1 MAAIDSLNI
10 KVDASA
16 QSANGQL
23 DKLVK
28 KMMELRRT
36 LGGLNAN
43 ELNTF
48 ASGMNHFTKAAQA
61 LSGVK
66 TSDFAKLAKG
76 LDKLADAKKLES
88 TAQSVE
94 KSAGSLQESVSMTQK
109 ALGSGLKFDSK
120 GIQNVKKSVQS
131 LANEFSS
138 AGTGNALSNN
148 LSEIEKEA
156 DKLRNKL
163 DQLSEKEQ
171 KALAVGN
178 SSPENKTFRSLQY
191 DIAVS
196 LNRLSELEQKI
207 SQIKTHKVQ
216 DLSSIPIIRSDA
228 GNEFSETKAA
238 AKTMLN
244 TGRVPKSAKY
254 SVDASAESLKESL
267 EQVNRAESAV
277 QGFAGKIAEAKAQLA
292 SIEKGGKSLGTDEWD
307 EAYIALQKVVTE
319 AKAYKAALNERANGL
334 ETDIKSTDS
343 LDVKLQKLKVDL
355 KQLKADGFGFGDKA
369 FDETYREILKTDSA
383 LKKYKT
389 DLKESVSG
397 EQNLST
403 FDRVKQ
409 GFHSIWTESQQ
420 AGNSAS
426 SFGSKLRSFMSS
438 LRGNAVS
445 AFGSR
450 LKALIPIF
458 HGTTSST
465 GNLISKLAKLYVGF
479 RSLRGIGEYL
489 RGAVESSMDYIE
501 EFNYFDTTMGKIAS
515 EWGKEYKKYGYQN
528 AEEYGESFKNRL
540 TQTMGKMTG
549 FQIENDGTLSDLGKK
564 NLGLDPTQMT
574 NYAASVAQVTNSV
587 GMTGEASVVTSEALS
602 MLAGDMSSFKNL
614 DMDTVMN
621 NFSSGLLG
629 QSRALYK
636 FGIDTSNATLKQY
649 ALANGIK
656 KNVSAM
662 SQSEKMQLRM
672 LAILDQSKVSWGD
685 LAKTINS
692 PSNQL
697 RLLNNNFRSLSRTV
711 GAIVLPA
718 VAKILPYINGLVIA
732 IRRLFEWT
740 ASMLGVDLSKVI
752 GSSGGGYSDA
762 FDGLEDSA
770 DDAKDAVDDTSD
782 SVKKLSKQLMG
793 FDELN
798 VINTNSDNTKKDD
811 DKNSKPIDLT
821 SQLSNALA
829 DYKTVWDKA
838 YKNMTNDAEK
848 FANKLT
854 KLFKKAWKSG
864 NGTDI
869 GSAIAGW
876 LNKGISWVNDNV
888 DQFAK
893 GAKKV
898 AKLLATAINGFV
910 AKLDWAGLGSA
921 IGKSMKAAIEAE
933 TTFFST
939 VNWLNLGKAIA
950 TTLNA
955 WIDTGVI
962 QSYLKGTATKIR
974 AAIELAF
981 GAIKT
986 FHFSSLGTALG
997 QGINDAFAVM
1007 NKVNKKTGLNG
1018 WQELGQTISG
1028 GISGILTSISTALN
1042 TVKWDS
1048 VGQAIATAIGSID
1061 FKGIVW
1067 NLGDVAMKILGAL
1080 AEAIKGAFAQSPV
1093 ETAIVTALGFI
1104 KLSTLTTKSMEKAA
1118 TKILKVLGISLE
1130 KDETALTVL
1139 GGKIKGAIEKALGK
1153 VKDFGM
1159 NYVKPLAGKI
1169 MGKIATAVG
1178 AETATVSGIASAIG
1192 TGITTAFA
1200 QVPALMTGSLSGLA
1214 TAGAAATAATV
1225 ATTLVAAVA
1234 AVGIGAKIGK
1244 SIGDELVSEDM
1255 KQYQVDWKFS
1265 DFIHFTD
1272 DDWSDFWSAFADWW
1286 VDVQDWWG
1294 NKALAIKTTFGDWK
1308 KSISGW
1314 WNGVKA
1320 WWGDK
1325 YVTLKA
1331 AVQEKVDGALDK
1343 VKGAWNAIKDKVS
1356 TLTADA
1362 KEKAAGALAALK
1374 SRWTA
1379 IKDSKAVKTLE
1390 QTGKDIIDKAKKSW
1404 DAIKSG
1410 QATKTLKEKGKSA
1423 IEKVSKIWNKIKD
1436 REVTQTL
1443 KQEGTKAFNKVKK
1456 AWDSLTDKKISVSL
1470 ITDAVKSGIK
1480 LIIDWINKYIIGAI
1494 NKIKVS
1500 IPKWVP
1506 KIGGKDF
1513 GFNLKTIAM
1522 PKFATGGFPEQGQYF
1537 LAREKGPELVG
1548 TIGNK
1553 TAVANNN
1560 QIVQS
1565 VSDGVF
1571 NALNPVLTQVCNAI
1585 NSMGNGSSGQPLYV
1599 EGVSDGDIV
1608 RITTKANTDHKN
1620 RFGKPLYI

>member
-16 QSANGQL
+16 RSANEQL

-43 ELNTF
+43 ELNAF
-48 ASGMNHFTKAAQA
+48 ASGMSHFTKAAQA

-66 TSDFAKLAKG
+66 TSDFTKLAKG
-76 LDKLADAKKLES
+76 LDKLADARKLEN

-292 SIEKGGKSLGTDEWD
+292 SIEKSGKSLGTDEWD
-307 EAYIALQKVVTE
+307 EAYIALQKVVKE
-319 AKAYKAALNERANGL
+319 AKVYKAALNERANGL

-369 FDETYREILKTDSA
+369 FDNTYKEILKTDGA
-383 LKKYKT
+383 LKKYKA

-697 RLLNNNFRSLSRTV
+697 RLLNNNFRSLSRII

-848 FANKLT
+848 FADKLT

-1028 GISGILTSISTALN
+1028 GISGILTSISTALS

-1067 NLGDVAMKILGAL
+1067 NLGDVAIKILGAL

-1169 MGKIATAVG
+1169 MGKIVTAVG

-1423 IEKVSKIWNKIKD
+1423 IEKVSRIWNKIKD

-1456 AWDSLTDKKISVSL
+1456 AWDGLTDKKISVSL

>member
-16 QSANGQL
+16 QSANEQL
-23 DKLVK
+23 NKLVK

-66 TSDFAKLAKG
+66 TSDFTKLAKG

-94 KSAGSLQESVSMTQK
+94 KSAGFLQESVSMTQK

-228 GNEFSETKAA
+228 GNGFSETKAA

-1294 NKALAIKTTFGDWK
+1294 NKTLAIKTTFGDWK

-1374 SRWTA
+1374 SSWTA
-1379 IKDSKAVKTLE
+1379 IKDSKAVKTLA

-1410 QATKTLKEKGKSA
+1410 QATKSLKEKGKSA

-1443 KQEGTKAFNKVKK
+1443 KQEGTKALNKVKK

>member
-16 QSANGQL
+16 RSANEQL

-43 ELNTF
+43 ELNAF
-48 ASGMNHFTKAAQA
+48 ASGMSHFTKAAQA

-66 TSDFAKLAKG
+66 TSDFTKLAKG
-76 LDKLADAKKLES
+76 LDKLADARKLEN

-171 KALAVGN
+171 KVLAVGN

-292 SIEKGGKSLGTDEWD
+292 SIEKSGKSLGTDEWD
-307 EAYIALQKVVTE
+307 EAYIALQKVVKE
-319 AKAYKAALNERANGL
+319 AKVYKAALNERANGL

-369 FDETYREILKTDSA
+369 FDNTYKEILKTDGA
-383 LKKYKT
+383 LKKYKA

-697 RLLNNNFRSLSRTV
+697 RLLNNNFRSLSRII

-848 FANKLT
+848 FADKLT

-1028 GISGILTSISTALN
+1028 GISGILTSISTALS

-1067 NLGDVAMKILGAL
+1067 NLGDVAIKILGAL

-1104 KLSTLTTKSMEKAA
+1104 KLSTLITKSMEKAA

-1423 IEKVSKIWNKIKD
+1423 IEKVSRIWNKIKD

-1456 AWDSLTDKKISVSL
+1456 AWDGLTDKKISVSL

-1522 PKFATGGFPEQGQYF
+1522 SKFATGGFPEQGQYF

>member
-16 QSANGQL
+16 QSANEQL

-66 TSDFAKLAKG
+66 TSDFTKLAKG

-94 KSAGSLQESVSMTQK
+94 KSAGFLQESVSMTQK

-228 GNEFSETKAA
+228 GNGFSETKAA

-1294 NKALAIKTTFGDWK
+1294 NKTLAIKTTFGDWK

-1374 SRWTA
+1374 SSWTA
-1379 IKDSKAVKTLE
+1379 IKDSKAVKTLA

-1410 QATKTLKEKGKSA
+1410 QATKSLKEKGKSA

-1443 KQEGTKAFNKVKK
+1443 KQEGTKALNKVKK

>member
-16 QSANGQL
+16 RSANEQL

-43 ELNTF
+43 ELNAF
-48 ASGMNHFTKAAQA
+48 ASGMSHFTKAAQA

-66 TSDFAKLAKG
+66 TSDFTKLAKG
-76 LDKLADAKKLES
+76 LDKLADARKLEN

-292 SIEKGGKSLGTDEWD
+292 SIEKSGKSLGTDEWD
-307 EAYIALQKVVTE
+307 EAYIALQKVVKE
-319 AKAYKAALNERANGL
+319 AKVYKAALNERANGL

-369 FDETYREILKTDSA
+369 FDNTYKEILKTDGA
-383 LKKYKT
+383 LKKYKA
-389 DLKESVSG
+389 DLKESVGG

-501 EFNYFDTTMGKIAS
+501 EFNYFDITMGKIAS

-697 RLLNNNFRSLSRTV
+697 RLLNNNFRSLSRII

-848 FANKLT
+848 FADKLT

-1028 GISGILTSISTALN
+1028 GISGILTSISTALS

-1067 NLGDVAMKILGAL
+1067 NLGDVAIKILGAL

-1423 IEKVSKIWNKIKD
+1423 IEKVSRIWNKIKD

-1456 AWDSLTDKKISVSL
+1456 AWDGLTDKKISVSL

>member
-16 QSANGQL
+16 RSANEQL

-43 ELNTF
+43 ELNAF
-48 ASGMNHFTKAAQA
+48 ASGMSHFTKAAQA

-66 TSDFAKLAKG
+66 TSDFTKLAKG
-76 LDKLADAKKLES
+76 LDKLADARKLEN
-88 TAQSVE
+88 TVQSVE
-94 KSAGSLQESVSMTQK
+94 KSAGSLQESVSMAQK

-196 LNRLSELEQKI
+196 LNKLSELEQKI
-207 SQIKTHKVQ
+207 SQMKTHKVQ
-216 DLSSIPIIRSDA
+216 DLASIPIIRSDA
-228 GNEFSETKAA
+228 ENGFSETKAV

-292 SIEKGGKSLGTDEWD
+292 SIEKSGKSLGTDEWD
-307 EAYIALQKVVTE
+307 EAYIALQKVVKE
-319 AKAYKAALNERANGL
+319 AKVYKAALNERANGL

-369 FDETYREILKTDSA
+369 FDNTYKEILKTDGA
-383 LKKYKT
+383 LKKYKA
-389 DLKESVSG
+389 DLKESVGG
-397 EQNLST
+397 EQSLST

-426 SFGSKLRSFMSS
+426 SFGSKLRNLMSS

-479 RSLRGIGEYL
+479 RSLRGIGEFL

-672 LAILDQSKVSWGD
+672 IAILDQSKVSWGD

-697 RLLNNNFRSLSRTV
+697 RLLNNNFRSLSRTI

-1028 GISGILTSISTALN
+1028 GISGILTSISTALS

-1067 NLGDVAMKILGAL
+1067 NLGDVAIKILGAL

-1093 ETAIVTALGFI
+1093 ETAIVTAFGFI

-1139 GGKIKGAIEKALGK
+1139 GGKIKGAIEIALGK

-1423 IEKVSKIWNKIKD
+1423 IEKVSRIWNKIKD

-1585 NSMGNGSSGQPLYV
+1585 NSMGSGSSGQPLYV

>member
-16 QSANGQL
+16 RSANEQL

-48 ASGMNHFTKAAQA
+48 ASGMSHFTKAAQA

-66 TSDFAKLAKG
+66 TSDFTKLAKG
-76 LDKLADAKKLES
+76 LDKLADARKLEN

-120 GIQNVKKSVQS
+120 GIENVKKSVQS

-228 GNEFSETKAA
+228 GNGFSETKAA

-292 SIEKGGKSLGTDEWD
+292 SIEKSGKSLGTDEWD

-438 LRGNAVS
+438 LRGHAVS

-1067 NLGDVAMKILGAL
+1067 NLRDVAIKILGAL

-1139 GGKIKGAIEKALGK
+1139 GGKIKGAIEIALGK

-1443 KQEGTKAFNKVKK
+1443 KQEGTKALNKVKK

>member
-1374 SRWTA
+1374 SSWTA
-1379 IKDSKAVKTLE
+1379 IKDSKAVKTLA

-1410 QATKTLKEKGKSA
+1410 QATKSLKEKGKSA

-1443 KQEGTKAFNKVKK
+1443 KQEGTKALNKVKK

-1470 ITDAVKSGIK
+1470 IMDAVKSGIK

>member
-16 QSANGQL
+16 QSANEQL

-66 TSDFAKLAKG
+66 TSDFTKLAKG

-94 KSAGSLQESVSMTQK
+94 KSASFLQESVSMTQK

-458 HGTTSST
+458 HGTTSSA

-1139 GGKIKGAIEKALGK
+1139 GGKIKGAIEIALGK

-1331 AVQEKVDGALDK
+1331 AVQEKVNGALDK

-1374 SRWTA
+1374 SSWTA
-1379 IKDSKAVKTLE
+1379 IKDSKAVKTLA
-1390 QTGKDIIDKAKKSW
+1390 QTGKDIIDKTKKSW

-1423 IEKVSKIWNKIKD
+1423 IEKVSRIWNKIKD
-1436 REVTQTL
+1436 RDVTQTL
-1443 KQEGTKAFNKVKK
+1443 KQKGTDAFNKVKK
-1456 AWDSLTDKKISVSL
+1456 AWDSLGDKKISVTL

-1585 NSMGNGSSGQPLYV
+1585 NAMGNGSSGQPLYV

>member
-16 QSANGQL
+16 QSANEQL

-66 TSDFAKLAKG
+66 TSDFTKLAKG

-94 KSAGSLQESVSMTQK
+94 KSAGFLQESVSMTQK

-228 GNEFSETKAA
+228 GNGFSETKAA

-334 ETDIKSTDS
+334 ETDIKATDS

-697 RLLNNNFRSLSRTV
+697 RLLNNNFRSLSRTI

-1067 NLGDVAMKILGAL
+1067 NLRDVAIKILGAL

-1139 GGKIKGAIEKALGK
+1139 GGKIKGAIEIALGK

-1374 SRWTA
+1374 SSWTA
-1379 IKDSKAVKTLE
+1379 IKDSKAVKTLA

-1423 IEKVSKIWNKIKD
+1423 IEKVSRIWNKIKD

>member
-16 QSANGQL
+16 RSANEQL

-43 ELNTF
+43 ELNAF
-48 ASGMNHFTKAAQA
+48 ASGMSHFTKAAQA

-66 TSDFAKLAKG
+66 TSDFTKLAKG
-76 LDKLADAKKLES
+76 LDKLADARKLEN

-292 SIEKGGKSLGTDEWD
+292 SIEKSGKSLGTDEWD
-307 EAYIALQKVVTE
+307 EAYIALQKVVKE
-319 AKAYKAALNERANGL
+319 AKVYKAALNERANGL

-369 FDETYREILKTDSA
+369 FDNTYKEILKTDGA
-383 LKKYKT
+383 LKKYKA

-697 RLLNNNFRSLSRTV
+697 RLLNNNFRSLSRII

-848 FANKLT
+848 FADKLT

-1028 GISGILTSISTALN
+1028 GISGILTSISTALS

-1067 NLGDVAMKILGAL
+1067 NLGDVAIKILGAL

-1214 TAGAAATAATV
+1214 TAGAAATV

-1423 IEKVSKIWNKIKD
+1423 IEKVSRIWNKIKD

-1456 AWDSLTDKKISVSL
+1456 AWDGLTDKKISVSL

>member
-1 MAAIDSLNI
+1 MASIDSLNI

-16 QSANGQL
+16 RSANEQL

-43 ELNTF
+43 ELNAF
-48 ASGMNHFTKAAQA
+48 ASGMSHFTKAAQA

-66 TSDFAKLAKG
+66 TSDFTKLAKG
-76 LDKLADAKKLES
+76 LDKLADARKLEN

-228 GNEFSETKAA
+228 GNGFSETKAA

-277 QGFAGKIAEAKAQLA
+277 QGFAGKIVEAKAQLA

-369 FDETYREILKTDSA
+369 YDETYREILKNDSA

-697 RLLNNNFRSLSRTV
+697 RLLNNNFRSLSRTI

-811 DKNSKPIDLT
+811 GKNSKPIDLT
-821 SQLSNALA
+821 SQLSNALT

-848 FANKLT
+848 FADKLT

-1028 GISGILTSISTALN
+1028 GISGILTSISTALS

-1067 NLGDVAMKILGAL
+1067 NLGDVAIKILGAL

-1331 AVQEKVDGALDK
+1331 AVQEKVNGALDK

-1410 QATKTLKEKGKSA
+1410 RATKTLKEKGKSA
-1423 IEKVSKIWNKIKD
+1423 IEKVSRIWNKIKD

>member
-16 QSANGQL
+16 RSANEQL

-43 ELNTF
+43 ELNAF
-48 ASGMNHFTKAAQA
+48 ASGMSHFTKAAQA

-66 TSDFAKLAKG
+66 TSDFTKLAKG
-76 LDKLADAKKLES
+76 LDKLADARKLEN

-228 GNEFSETKAA
+228 GNGFSETKAA

-292 SIEKGGKSLGTDEWD
+292 SIEKSGKSLGTDEWD

-549 FQIENDGTLSDLGKK
+549 FQIENDVTLSDLGKK

-811 DKNSKPIDLT
+811 GKNSKPIDLT
-821 SQLSNALA
+821 SQLSNALT

-848 FANKLT
+848 FADKLT

-1028 GISGILTSISTALN
+1028 GISGILTSISTALS

-1067 NLGDVAMKILGAL
+1067 NLGDVAIKILGAL

-1374 SRWTA
+1374 SSWTA
-1379 IKDSKAVKTLE
+1379 IKDSKAVKTLA

-1410 QATKTLKEKGKSA
+1410 QATKSLKEKGKSA

>member
-16 QSANGQL
+16 QSANEQL

-66 TSDFAKLAKG
+66 TSDFTKLAKG

-228 GNEFSETKAA
+228 GNGFSETKAA

-1028 GISGILTSISTALN
+1028 GISGILTSISTALS

-1225 ATTLVAAVA
+1225 ATALVAAVA

-1374 SRWTA
+1374 SSWTA
-1379 IKDSKAVKTLE
+1379 IKDSKAVKTLA

-1410 QATKTLKEKGKSA
+1410 QATKSLKEKGKSA

-1443 KQEGTKAFNKVKK
+1443 KQEGTKALNKVKK

>member
-16 QSANGQL
+16 RSANEQL

-43 ELNTF
+43 ELNAF
-48 ASGMNHFTKAAQA
+48 ASGMSHFTKAAQA

-66 TSDFAKLAKG
+66 TSDFTKLAKG
-76 LDKLADAKKLES
+76 LDKLADARKLEN

-228 GNEFSETKAA
+228 GNGFSETKAA

-277 QGFAGKIAEAKAQLA
+277 QGFAGKIVEAKAQLA

-369 FDETYREILKTDSA
+369 YDETYREILKNDSA

-697 RLLNNNFRSLSRTV
+697 RLLNNNFRSLSRTI

-811 DKNSKPIDLT
+811 GKNSKPIDLT
-821 SQLSNALA
+821 SQLSNALT

-848 FANKLT
+848 FADKLT

-1028 GISGILTSISTALN
+1028 GISGILTSISTALS

-1067 NLGDVAMKILGAL
+1067 NLGDVAIKILGAL

-1331 AVQEKVDGALDK
+1331 AVQEKVNGALDK

-1410 QATKTLKEKGKSA
+1410 RATKTLKEKGKSA
-1423 IEKVSKIWNKIKD
+1423 IEKVSRIWNKIKD

>member
-16 QSANGQL
+16 QSANEQL

-66 TSDFAKLAKG
+66 TSDFTKLAKG

-94 KSAGSLQESVSMTQK
+94 KSAGFLQESVSMTQK

-1294 NKALAIKTTFGDWK
+1294 NKTLAIKTTFGDWK

-1374 SRWTA
+1374 SSWTA
-1379 IKDSKAVKTLE
+1379 IKDSKAVKTLA

-1410 QATKTLKEKGKSA
+1410 QATKSLKEKGKSA

-1443 KQEGTKAFNKVKK
+1443 KQEGTKALNKVKK

-1585 NSMGNGSSGQPLYV
+1585 NAMGNGSSGQPLYV

>member
-1 MAAIDSLNI
+1 MAAIDRLNI

-16 QSANGQL
+16 RSANEQL
-23 DKLVK
+23 DKLVN

-43 ELNTF
+43 ELNAF
-48 ASGMNHFTKAAQA
+48 ASGMSHFTKAAQA

-66 TSDFAKLAKG
+66 TSDFTKLAKG

-131 LANEFSS
+131 LANEFSN
-138 AGTGNALSNN
+138 AGKGTALSGTLTELEN
-148 LSEIEKEA
+148 EA
-156 DKLRNKL
+156 DTLRGKLE
-163 DQLSEKEQ
+163 QLSEKEQ

-178 SSPENKTFRSLQY
+178 ASTESKIFRSLQY
-191 DIAVS
+191 EISSS

-207 SQIKTHKVQ
+207 AEIKAKNVK
-216 DLSSIPIIRSDA
+216 DIAELPIVRSDA
-228 GNEFSETKAA
+228 TTSSHSSVSGTRDTVKNLLNAGSMSE
-238 AKTMLN
+238 
-244 TGRVPKSAKY
+244 GAKY
-254 SVDASAESLKESL
+254 SAVSSEKSLNETLAKVQS
-267 EQVNRAESAV
+267 AESAV

-292 SIEKGGKSLGTDEWD
+292 TIELSGKSMGTDEWD
-307 EAYIALQKVVTE
+307 RAYIALQKVVAE
-319 AKAYKAALNERANGL
+319 VKAYKAALNKGVVGID
-334 ETDIKSTDS
+334 TDIKSTDR
-343 LDVKLQKLKVDL
+343 LDEKLRKLKVDL
-355 KQLKADGFGFGDKA
+355 KQLKEDGFGFGDQA
-369 FDETYREILKTDSA
+369 FDDTYKEILRTDSA
-383 LKKYKT
+383 LKKYKA
-389 DLKESVSG
+389 DLKESVG
-397 EQNLST
+397 DGQNLST
-403 FDRVKQ
+403 FGRLKQ
-409 GFHSIWTESQQ
+409 AFHSIWTESQK
-420 AGNSAS
+420 AGGSVS
-426 SFGSKLRSFMSS
+426 GFGSKLRSLMST
-438 LRGNAVS
+438 LRGNVVS

-479 RSLRGIGEYL
+479 RSLRGIGNYF
-489 RGAVESSMDYIE
+489 RSAVESSMDYIE
-501 EFNYFDTTMGKIAS
+501 EYNYFDTTMGKIGA

-528 AEEYGESFKNRL
+528 AEEYGKSFKNRL
-540 TQTMGKMTG
+540 TDTMSKMTG
-549 FQIENDGTLSDLGKK
+549 FQMKDDGTLADTGAK
-564 NLGLDPTQMT
+564 NLGLEATQMT
-574 NYAASVAQVTNSV
+574 NYAASIAQVTNSV
-587 GMTGEASVVTSEALS
+587 GMTGEASTVTSEALS

-621 NFSSGLLG
+621 NFSSGLIG

-636 FGIDTSNATLKQY
+636 YGIDTSNATLKQY

-697 RLLNNNFRSLSRTV
+697 RLLNNNFKSLSRTI
-711 GAIVLPA
+711 GAMVLPT
-718 VAKILPYINGLVIA
+718 VAKVLPYINGLVIA
-732 IRRLFEWT
+732 IRRLFQWT
-740 ASMLGVDLSKVI
+740 ASMLGIDLSKVI
-752 GSSGGGYSDA
+752 GSSGAGYSDA

-798 VINTNSDNTKKDD
+798 VINTNSSKKKDD
-811 DKNSKPIDLT
+811 DEDSTPIDLT
-821 SQLSNALA
+821 SQLSSALA
-829 DYKTVWDKA
+829 DYKSVWDKA
-838 YKNMTNDAEK
+838 YKDMTSDAEK
-848 FANKLT
+848 FADKLT
-854 KLFKKAWKSG
+854 NLFKAAWKSG
-864 NGTDI
+864 DGTDI

-876 LNKGISWVNDNV
+876 LNKGISWVNNNV
-888 DQFAK
+888 DQFSE
-893 GAKKV
+893 GAKKI
-898 AKLLATAINGFV
+898 AKLLATTVNGFV

-933 TTFFST
+933 TTFFET
-939 VNWLNLGKAIA
+939 VDWVNLGKSIA
-950 TTLNA
+950 SSLNA

-962 QSYLKGTATKIR
+962 QSYLKSAATKLR
-974 AAIELAF
+974 SAIETAF
-981 GAIKT
+981 GAITT
-986 FHFSSLGTALG
+986 FNFDGLGKALG

-1018 WQELGQTISG
+1018 WQELGQTISS
-1028 GISGILTSISTALN
+1028 GISGILTSFTTALN
-1042 TVKWDS
+1042 TVKWEQ
-1048 VGQAIATAIGSID
+1048 VGQSIADFIVSID
-1061 FKGIVW
+1061 FGKVVWNFGKMVSSMFNSIVSAVSSFAETAPLEAAIIALFAGMKFSGLADNLSKGIQLSLADK
-1067 NLGDVAMKILGAL
+1067 NLSLGKI
-1080 AEAIKGAFAQSPV
+1080 V
-1093 ETAIVTALGFI
+1093 
-1104 KLSTLTTKSMEKAA
+1104 M
-1118 TKILKVLGISLE
+1118 GISLAAATF
-1130 KDETALTVL
+1130 KLADSDDVVKSVIMAPITAFMAAKT
-1139 GGKIKGAIEKALGK
+1139 
-1153 VKDFGM
+1153 FG
-1159 NYVKPLAGKI
+1159 VSTSLSL
-1169 MGKIATAVG
+1169 KIAAAV
-1178 AETATVSGIASAIG
+1178 ATVSVSWNAGKTLGEVI
-1192 TGITTAFA
+1192 
-1200 QVPALMTGSLSGLA
+1200 QDA
-1214 TAGAAATAATV
+1214 TST
-1225 ATTLVAAVA
+1225 
-1234 AVGIGAKIGK
+1234 
-1244 SIGDELVSEDM
+1244 EDM
-1255 KQYQVDWKFS
+1255 SQYRYNFKFS
-1265 DFIHFTD
+1265 DLFTYTPSE
-1272 DDWSDFWSAFADWW
+1272 WIKGI
-1286 VDVQDWWG
+1286 QDWWG
-1294 NKALAIKTTFGDWK
+1294 DTWGSVDLKQMFKDL
-1308 KSISGW
+1308 ISGDFHLQIPFTGISLPSRNDCIKAVTTW
-1314 WNGVKA
+1314 WNSAKS
-1320 WWGDK
+1320 WIGDK

-1331 AVQEKVDGALDK
+1331 AVQEKVEGALDK
-1343 VKGAWNAIKDKVS
+1343 VKGAWNTIKDKAS
-1356 TLTADA
+1356 TLTANAKEGVEGAIGKLKDGWNAITNKAATLTAEA
-1362 KEKAAGALAALK
+1362 KEKAAGAIAALK
-1374 SRWTA
+1374 SNWNA
-1379 IKDSKAVKTLE
+1379 IKNSKAVKTLA
-1390 QTGKDIIDKAKKSW
+1390 QTGKDIIDNAKKSW

-1410 QATKTLKEKGKSA
+1410 KATKTLKEKGKSA

-1436 REVTQTL
+1436 RDVTQTL
-1443 KQEGTKAFNKVKK
+1443 KQKGTDAFNKVKK

-1470 ITDAVKSGIK
+1470 ITDAVQSGIK

-1537 LAREKGPELVG
+1537 IAREKGPELVG

-1553 TAVANNN
+1553 TAVVNNN

-1585 NSMGNGSSGQPLYV
+1585 NSMGNGSSQPLYV

>member
-1 MAAIDSLNI
+1 MQANIHRMCRMAAIDSLNI

-16 QSANGQL
+16 RSANEQL

-43 ELNTF
+43 ELNAF
-48 ASGMNHFTKAAQA
+48 ASGMSHFTKAAQA

-66 TSDFAKLAKG
+66 TSDFTKLAKG
-76 LDKLADAKKLES
+76 LDKLADARKLEN

-292 SIEKGGKSLGTDEWD
+292 SIEKSGKSLGTDEWD
-307 EAYIALQKVVTE
+307 EAYIALQKVVKE
-319 AKAYKAALNERANGL
+319 AKVYKAALNERANGL

-369 FDETYREILKTDSA
+369 FDNTYKEILKTDGA
-383 LKKYKT
+383 LKKYKA

-662 SQSEKMQLRM
+662 SQSEKMQL
-672 LAILDQSKVSWGD
+672 AI
-685 LAKTINS
+685 
-692 PSNQL
+692 
-697 RLLNNNFRSLSRTV
+697 
-711 GAIVLPA
+711 
-718 VAKILPYINGLVIA
+718 
-732 IRRLFEWT
+732 
-740 ASMLGVDLSKVI
+740 
-752 GSSGGGYSDA
+752 
-762 FDGLEDSA
+762 
-770 DDAKDAVDDTSD
+770 
-782 SVKKLSKQLMG
+782 
-793 FDELN
+793 
-798 VINTNSDNTKKDD
+798 
-811 DKNSKPIDLT
+811 
-821 SQLSNALA
+821 
-829 DYKTVWDKA
+829 
-838 YKNMTNDAEK
+838 
-848 FANKLT
+848 
-854 KLFKKAWKSG
+854 
-864 NGTDI
+864 
-869 GSAIAGW
+869 
-876 LNKGISWVNDNV
+876 
-888 DQFAK
+888 
-893 GAKKV
+893 
-898 AKLLATAINGFV
+898 
-910 AKLDWAGLGSA
+910 
-921 IGKSMKAAIEAE
+921 
-933 TTFFST
+933 
-939 VNWLNLGKAIA
+939 
-950 TTLNA
+950 
-955 WIDTGVI
+955 
-962 QSYLKGTATKIR
+962 
-974 AAIELAF
+974 
-981 GAIKT
+981 
-986 FHFSSLGTALG
+986 
-997 QGINDAFAVM
+997 
-1007 NKVNKKTGLNG
+1007 
-1018 WQELGQTISG
+1018 
-1028 GISGILTSISTALN
+1028 
-1042 TVKWDS
+1042 
-1048 VGQAIATAIGSID
+1048 
-1061 FKGIVW
+1061 
-1067 NLGDVAMKILGAL
+1067 KILGAL

-1423 IEKVSKIWNKIKD
+1423 IEKVSRIWNKIKD

-1456 AWDSLTDKKISVSL
+1456 AWDGLTDKKISVSL

>member
-16 QSANGQL
+16 RSANEQL

-43 ELNTF
+43 ELNAF
-48 ASGMNHFTKAAQA
+48 ASGMSHFTKAAQA

-66 TSDFAKLAKG
+66 TSDFTKLAKG
-76 LDKLADAKKLES
+76 LDKLADARKLEN

-292 SIEKGGKSLGTDEWD
+292 SIEKSGKSLGTDEWD
-307 EAYIALQKVVTE
+307 EAYIALQKVVKE
-319 AKAYKAALNERANGL
+319 AKVYKAALNERANGL

-369 FDETYREILKTDSA
+369 FDNTYKEILKTDGA
-383 LKKYKT
+383 LKKYKA

-697 RLLNNNFRSLSRTV
+697 RLLNNNFRSLSRII

-848 FANKLT
+848 FADKLT

-1028 GISGILTSISTALN
+1028 GISGILTSISTALS

-1067 NLGDVAMKILGAL
+1067 NLGDVAIKILGAL

-1214 TAGAAATAATV
+1214 TAGAAATA

-1423 IEKVSKIWNKIKD
+1423 IEKVSRIWNKIKD

-1456 AWDSLTDKKISVSL
+1456 AWDGLTDKKISVSL

>member
-16 QSANGQL
+16 RSANEQL

-43 ELNTF
+43 ELNAF
-48 ASGMNHFTKAAQA
+48 ASGMSHFTKAAQA

-66 TSDFAKLAKG
+66 TSDFTKLAKG
-76 LDKLADAKKLES
+76 LDKLADARKLEN

-292 SIEKGGKSLGTDEWD
+292 SIEKSGKSLGTDEWD
-307 EAYIALQKVVTE
+307 EAYIALQKVVKE
-319 AKAYKAALNERANGL
+319 AKVYKAALNERANGL

-369 FDETYREILKTDSA
+369 FDNTYKEILKTDGA
-383 LKKYKT
+383 LKKYKA

-697 RLLNNNFRSLSRTV
+697 RLLNNNFRSLSRII

-848 FANKLT
+848 FADKLT

-1028 GISGILTSISTALN
+1028 GISGILTSISTALS

-1067 NLGDVAMKILGAL
+1067 NLGDVAIKILGAL

-1139 GGKIKGAIEKALGK
+1139 DGKIKGAIEKALGK

-1423 IEKVSKIWNKIKD
+1423 IEKVSRIWNKIKD

-1456 AWDSLTDKKISVSL
+1456 AWDGLTDKKISVSL

>member
-16 QSANGQL
+16 RSANEQL

-43 ELNTF
+43 ELNAF
-48 ASGMNHFTKAAQA
+48 ASGMSHFTKAAQA

-66 TSDFAKLAKG
+66 TSDFTKLAKG
-76 LDKLADAKKLES
+76 LDKLADARKLEN

-94 KSAGSLQESVSMTQK
+94 KSAGSLQESVSMAQK

-228 GNEFSETKAA
+228 GNGFSETKAA

-292 SIEKGGKSLGTDEWD
+292 SIEKSGKSLGTDEWD
-307 EAYIALQKVVTE
+307 EAYIALQKVVKE
-319 AKAYKAALNERANGL
+319 AKVYKAALNERANGL

-369 FDETYREILKTDSA
+369 FDNTYKEILKTDGA
-383 LKKYKT
+383 LKKYKA

-697 RLLNNNFRSLSRTV
+697 RLLNNNFRSLSRII

-848 FANKLT
+848 FADKLT

-1067 NLGDVAMKILGAL
+1067 NLRDVAIKILGAL

-1139 GGKIKGAIEKALGK
+1139 GGKIKGAIEIALGK

-1331 AVQEKVDGALDK
+1331 AVQEKVDGALNK

-1456 AWDSLTDKKISVSL
+1456 AWDSLNDKKISVSL

>member
-16 QSANGQL
+16 QSANEQL

-66 TSDFAKLAKG
+66 TSDFTKLAKG

-94 KSAGSLQESVSMTQK
+94 KSAGFLQESVSMTQK

-369 FDETYREILKTDSA
+369 FDETYREILKTDGA
-383 LKKYKT
+383 LKKYKA
-389 DLKESVSG
+389 DLKESVGG
-397 EQNLST
+397 EQSLST

-426 SFGSKLRSFMSS
+426 SFGSKLRNLMFS

-540 TQTMGKMTG
+540 TQTMGQMTG

-636 FGIDTSNATLKQY
+636 FGLDTSNATLKQY

-1080 AEAIKGAFAQSPV
+1080 AEAIKGAFVQSPV

-1294 NKALAIKTTFGDWK
+1294 NKTLAIKTTFGDWK

-1374 SRWTA
+1374 SSWTA
-1379 IKDSKAVKTLE
+1379 IKDSKAVKTLA

-1410 QATKTLKEKGKSA
+1410 QATKSLKEKGKSA

-1443 KQEGTKAFNKVKK
+1443 KQEGTKALNKVKK

>member
-16 QSANGQL
+16 RSANEQL

-43 ELNTF
+43 ELNAF
-48 ASGMNHFTKAAQA
+48 ASGMSHFTKAAQA

-66 TSDFAKLAKG
+66 TSDFTKLAKG
-76 LDKLADAKKLES
+76 LDKLADARKLEN

-292 SIEKGGKSLGTDEWD
+292 SIEKSGKSLGTDEWD
-307 EAYIALQKVVTE
+307 EAYIALQKVVKE
-319 AKAYKAALNERANGL
+319 AKVYKAALNERANGL

-369 FDETYREILKTDSA
+369 FDNTYKEILKTDGA
-383 LKKYKT
+383 LKKYKA

-549 FQIENDGTLSDLGKK
+549 FQIENDGTLSGLGKK

-697 RLLNNNFRSLSRTV
+697 RLLNNNFRSLSRII

-848 FANKLT
+848 FADKLT

-1028 GISGILTSISTALN
+1028 GISGILTSISTALS

-1067 NLGDVAMKILGAL
+1067 NLGDVAIKILGAL

-1423 IEKVSKIWNKIKD
+1423 IEKVSRIWNKIKD

-1456 AWDSLTDKKISVSL
+1456 AWDGLTDKKISVSL

>member
-16 QSANGQL
+16 RSANEQL

-43 ELNTF
+43 ELNAF
-48 ASGMNHFTKAAQA
+48 ASGMSHFTKAAQA

-66 TSDFAKLAKG
+66 TSDFTKLAKG
-76 LDKLADAKKLES
+76 LDKLADARKLEN

-228 GNEFSETKAA
+228 GNGFSETKAA

-277 QGFAGKIAEAKAQLA
+277 QGFAGKIVEAKAQLA

-369 FDETYREILKTDSA
+369 YDETYREILKNDSA

-697 RLLNNNFRSLSRTV
+697 RLLNNNFRSLSRTI

-811 DKNSKPIDLT
+811 GKNSKPIDLT
-821 SQLSNALA
+821 SQLSNALT

-848 FANKLT
+848 FADKLT

-1028 GISGILTSISTALN
+1028 GISGILTSISTALS

-1067 NLGDVAMKILGAL
+1067 NLGDVAIKILGAL

-1325 YVTLKA
+1325 YVTLKT
-1331 AVQEKVDGALDK
+1331 AVQEKVNGALDK

-1410 QATKTLKEKGKSA
+1410 RATKTLKEKGKSA
-1423 IEKVSKIWNKIKD
+1423 IEKVSRIWNKIKD

>member
-16 QSANGQL
+16 RSANEQL

-43 ELNTF
+43 ELNAF
-48 ASGMNHFTKAAQA
+48 ASGMSHFTKAAQA

-66 TSDFAKLAKG
+66 TSDFTKLAKG
-76 LDKLADAKKLES
+76 LDKLADARKLEN

-238 AKTMLN
+238 AKTMPN

-292 SIEKGGKSLGTDEWD
+292 SIEKSGKSLGTDEWD

-811 DKNSKPIDLT
+811 GKNSKPIDLT
-821 SQLSNALA
+821 SQLSNALT

-848 FANKLT
+848 FADKLT

-1028 GISGILTSISTALN
+1028 GISGILTSISTALS

-1067 NLGDVAMKILGAL
+1067 NLGDVAIKILGAL

-1139 GGKIKGAIEKALGK
+1139 GGKIKGAIEIALGK

-1331 AVQEKVDGALDK
+1331 AVQEKVNGALDK

-1374 SRWTA
+1374 SSWTA
-1379 IKDSKAVKTLE
+1379 IKDSKAVKTLA
-1390 QTGKDIIDKAKKSW
+1390 QTGKDIIDKTKKSW

-1423 IEKVSKIWNKIKD
+1423 IEKVSRIWNKIKD

-1494 NKIKVS
+1494 NKITVS